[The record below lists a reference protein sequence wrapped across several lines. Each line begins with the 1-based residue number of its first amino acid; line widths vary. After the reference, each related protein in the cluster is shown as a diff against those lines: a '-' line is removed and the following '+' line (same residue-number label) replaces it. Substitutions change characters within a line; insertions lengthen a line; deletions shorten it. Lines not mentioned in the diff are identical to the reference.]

1 LQTLAIFL
9 VVIRHARSQVG
20 NLEQGEVD
28 FFPPHFLEEPED
40 AIAKKIEECLA
51 EIKKLNEE
59 SKGLTEK
66 NEGLTEQ
73 LSNAKPNDKEAISA
87 QLARNDAQLARNDKA
102 IDAYYTQIARLD
114 TQRAPQKPPLGEQ
127 NVVFFLSFPLLMYP
141 RTF

>member
-20 NLEQGEVD
+20 NEQGEVD

-51 EIKKLNEE
+51 EIKKLNEKSE
-59 SKGLTEK
+59 ALTKENK
-66 NEGLTEQ
+66 GLTEQ
-73 LSNAKPNDKEAISA
+73 LSNANANDKEAISA

-102 IDAYYTQIARLD
+102 IEDYRAQISDYRA
-114 TQRAPQKPPLGEQ
+114 QRAPQKPPLGEQ
-127 NVVFFLSFPLLMYP
+127 NVFFFCCFHSDDNP

>member
-20 NLEQGEVD
+20 NLEQRRSG

-51 EIKKLNEE
+51 EIKKLNEKNE
-59 SKGLTEK
+59 ALTKENKGLTER
-66 NEGLTEQ
+66 
-73 LSNAKPNDKEAISA
+73 LSNANANDKEAISA
-87 QLARNDAQLARNDKA
+87 QLADNRAQLARNDKA